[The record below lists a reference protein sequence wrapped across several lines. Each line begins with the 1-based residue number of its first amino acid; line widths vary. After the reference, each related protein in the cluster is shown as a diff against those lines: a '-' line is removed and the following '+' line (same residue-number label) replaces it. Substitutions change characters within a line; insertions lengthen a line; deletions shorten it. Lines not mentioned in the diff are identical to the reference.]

1 MAVYVPLPGSKRTLL
16 PNSRPAGPIDPS
28 EIASVTVRVRS
39 AGDPAALAK
48 TAYDLANSP
57 LAERK
62 YLTREELEQRHGAAK
77 EDLDRIEHFAQE
89 HDLTVVHRSA
99 AERSVVLRG
108 KLGDLLAAFHAD
120 VQLYHHASGTYRG
133 RRGEITLP
141 QELNHIVTGVFGF
154 DTRPKRRAPHRQ
166 KSAAHGGPG
175 GQNGVAATEF
185 AARYNFPTEFAG
197 TTLDGTGQTIAI
209 IELGGGFRS
218 SDLQAFFREIGVPTP
233 KVSAISVDHAGN
245 QPALVPLDEGLD
257 GLGGGHGRDST
268 DGRSPSLSR
277 ANTARANSVYHG
289 RPAADDHLTPH

>member
-39 AGDPAALAK
+39 ARDPAALAK

-141 QELNHIVTGVFGF
+141 QELSAGRGLERIRK
-154 DTRPKRRAPHRQ
+154 RPP
-166 KSAAHGGPG
+166 
-175 GQNGVAATEF
+175 
-185 AARYNFPTEFAG
+185 
-197 TTLDGTGQTIAI
+197 
-209 IELGGGFRS
+209 RS
-218 SDLQAFFREIGVPTP
+218 SCQRG
-233 KVSAISVDHAGN
+233 KRHAASPCLLRRRDDFTRRRRQN
-245 QPALVPLDEGLD
+245 VQRRHHRRVRYAM
-257 GLGGGHGRDST
+257 GR
-268 DGRSPSLSR
+268 L
-277 ANTARANSVYHG
+277 Y
-289 RPAADDHLTPH
+289 